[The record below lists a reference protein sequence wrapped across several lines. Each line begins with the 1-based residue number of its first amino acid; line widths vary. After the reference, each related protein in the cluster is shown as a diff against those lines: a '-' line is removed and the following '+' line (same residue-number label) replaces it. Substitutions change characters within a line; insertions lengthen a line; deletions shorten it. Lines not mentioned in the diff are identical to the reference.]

1 VNQHETPR
9 PPRHPPEE
17 EQDESNKSGEEKL
30 SIKARIGAAVLARP
44 FSPLALGK
52 KPCFD
57 CNYILSPFQEF
68 CPNCGAFQIPAE
80 FPLIGL
86 DSMTIAGFVNQQLQR
101 PLQWP
106 IIETAGFL
114 LVPLILFLVLFFGP
128 WLALTKLLLSPV
140 LCTLVFFC
148 GRQLA
153 KYYLFHK
160 WLPYIRTNRF
170 RSTFLILEQQ
180 IKNRMSQI
188 EKKIG
193 ELEGLR
199 ERTNT
204 FSSPEGQSTVQ
215 GTLDSAVSS
224 LKETHKEFNAQWWNL
239 QLFLWFNRITGIG
252 VKGNQDGMKNNVE
265 RVEEFTYLGHH
276 YINQLKKDKQLTAEK
291 SEALR
296 GRVQKGIELL
306 KKIQEVVVAQEA
318 ETLIKQVKPL
328 GEGFPEE
335 LSIEGKI
342 SFLCTD
348 AAQVSLESFTDVIE
362 RLDQEYSRLSIERK
376 IANDT
381 KSLMRE

>member
-1 VNQHETPR
+1 LRRVSDTGRISIDRFGQHDHRGVRQSATAETSSMADYR
-9 PPRHPPEE
+9 
-17 EQDESNKSGEEKL
+17 DG
-30 SIKARIGAAVLARP
+30 RIFAG
-44 FSPLALGK
+44 SPDSF
-52 KPCFD
+52 P
-57 CNYILSPFQEF
+57 
-68 CPNCGAFQIPAE
+68 GAFLRAMVGSHKTSAE
-80 FPLIGL
+80 PGPLCVG
-86 DSMTIAGFVNQQLQR
+86 
-101 PLQWP
+101 
-106 IIETAGFL
+106 
-114 LVPLILFLVLFFGP
+114 
-128 WLALTKLLLSPV
+128 
-140 LCTLVFFC
+140 FFC